1 MSKTIEIVSH
11 GDCTG
16 CGACL
21 NICPKDAISMEVDGD
36 FAFPVI
42 DHDACIECGL
52 CERSCPAL
60 HPSYANAEKPDCY
73 AYWADDE
80 VREVSSSG
88 GAFTVLAEG
97 IIARG
102 GVVAG
107 AAYSDDCYSV
117 EYRTVERSED
127 LAPLRGSKYVQA
139 DTGYVYRDVKRAL
152 DEGRPALFVGCPC
165 EVAGM
170 KAFLG
175 KDDPNLYL
183 VDLVC
188 HGVPPQSLY
197 EKFIREEED
206 KHNSKAVRVSFRD
219 KTFAGWN
226 PSTVIDFEN
235 GESYLKRRN
244 ECPYMRAFLDRIM
257 FRESCGHCLFATL
270 PRQGDLTIA
279 DFWDIHRFD
288 QSFDDRKGTSLL
300 LVNNDRGGELLRM
313 LRADAKLLEPAP
325 LDHGIRYNSQIK
337 YSSIH
342 NEKRKRFQEL
352 MHRYGYTFEK
362 AANYALRERYDVGFV
377 GWWYGANYGSTLTS
391 FALNRVLVEMGKSVL
406 MLNWPMNP
414 PSEPGA
420 RGYRFGKHF
429 YNIAKYRPL
438 DQTHDFNNYCDTFVV
453 GSDQL
458 WNWWSNRD
466 TGSYYFFLDWADDEH
481 KKIAYSTSFGHDSVY
496 YPEEM
501 RLKLCY
507 LLSRFDS
514 ISVRENSAVEV
525 CRHDFGVDATQ
536 TMDPVFL
543 CSMENYDEAIALSEL
558 TYDGPY
564 VLGYIMNPTPDKRDA
579 IRRVSDELGLPY
591 KILVDGQ
598 ADFDELRAEL
608 GDSNI
613 HAGVET
619 QDWLFLFK
627 NASYIVTDSFHGF
640 CFSLIFHKQVS
651 VFINL
656 LRGKAR
662 IDTLS
667 AIAGIEDR
675 VFERYDEFSRAENW
689 AHPIDYAAVAAR
701 LDPEIERSRQWL
713 AHALEAQKRQ
723 PSAAEMLYRKLSD
736 TEKKLSVAE
745 SRLDQLQ
752 AEQDELRRELRGN
765 PAFRA
770 GDLAKRGHIAVRDRG
785 VTYAL
790 RRFVEKLKAR
800 ATRS

>member
-1 MSKTIEIVSH
+1 MSKTIEIVSR
-11 GDCTG
+11 GNCTG
-16 CGACL
+16 CGSCL
-21 NICPKDAISMEVDGD
+21 NICPKDAISMKLDGD

-42 DHDACIECGL
+42 DHDTCIECGL
-52 CERSCPAL
+52 CERSCPVL
-60 HPSYANAEKPDCY
+60 HPLYENAEKPDCY
-73 AYWADDE
+73 AYWADDK
-80 VREVSSSG
+80 VREASSSG
-88 GAFTVLAEG
+88 GAFTILAEN

-107 AAYSDDCYSV
+107 AAYRDDCYSV
-117 EYRTVERSED
+117 EYRTVERPED

-139 DTGYVYRDVKRAL
+139 DTGHVYRDVKRAL
-152 DEGRPALFVGCPC
+152 DDNRPALFVGCPC

-197 EKFIREEED
+197 EKFIREEEA

-219 KTFAGWN
+219 KSFSGWN
-226 PSTVIDFEN
+226 HGTCLDFAD
-235 GESYLKRRN
+235 GSQYRKKRS
-244 ECPYMRAFLDRIM
+244 ECPYLKAFIDRIDL
-257 FRESCGHCLFATL
+257 RESCGNCKFAAL
-270 PRQGDLTIA
+270 PRQGDLTLA
-279 DFWDIHRFD
+279 DFWNVRLYDE
-288 QSFDDRKGTSLL
+288 SLDDNKGTG
-300 LVNNDRGGELLRM
+300 LVLCNNAKGDELLDM
-313 LRADAKLLEPAP
+313 LRDNAKLLEPAP
-325 LDHGIRYNSQIK
+325 LEHAVKHNPQIK

-342 NEKRKRFQEL
+342 NEKRRRFQEL
-352 MHRYGYTFEK
+352 MHRYGYSFEK
-362 AANYALRERYDVGFV
+362 AAAYALEDRYDVGFV

-438 DQTHDFNNYCDTFVV
+438 DQTHDFNNYCDMFVV

-466 TGSYYFFLDWADDEH
+466 TGSYYFFLDWADDKH
-481 KKIAYSTSFGHDSVY
+481 KKIAYSTSFGHDNVY

-514 ISVRENSAVEV
+514 ISVRETSAVEV
-525 CRHDFGVDATQ
+525 CRHDFGVEATQ

-543 CSMENYDEAIALSEL
+543 CSMEDYDEAIALSEL

-564 VLGYIMNPTPDKRDA
+564 VLGYIMNPTPDKREA
-579 IRRVSDELGLPY
+579 IRKVSEELSLPY

-598 ADFDELRAEL
+598 ADFDELRVEL

-640 CFSLIFHKQVS
+640 CFSLIFKRQAS
-651 VFINL
+651 IFINK

-667 AIAGIEDR
+667 AIAGVQDRIFESYED
-675 VFERYDEFSRAENW
+675 FEHARNWEN
-689 AHPIDYAAVAAR
+689 PIDYSVVSKR
-701 LDPEIERSRQWL
+701 LDKETERSRQWL
-713 AHALEAQKRQ
+713 LDALNAPKKQ
-723 PSAAEMLYRKLSD
+723 PSAEEMRYRKLLDLEARLNGIPVGKS
-736 TEKKLSVAE
+736 LSEPSARNPLLRFYYRTADIIRRGWRAIHE
-745 SRLDQLQ
+745 HGTRYAFSRLID
-752 AEQDELRRELRGN
+752 
-765 PAFRA
+765 
-770 GDLAKRGHIAVRDRG
+770 KI
-785 VTYAL
+785 
-790 RRFVEKLKAR
+790 KAHTSR
-800 ATRS
+800 